1 MFALSADEEIRTIH
15 TAMRFA
21 GRFYA
26 SLATAGTHADPDNRR
41 RLLAAFPELQKTYG
55 LVRRFTTLP
64 MTKVCRSKRRTRSSC
79 CCSTSHAAFSLFY

>member
-55 LVRRFTTLP
+55 P
-64 MTKVCRSKRRTRSSC
+64 G
-79 CCSTSHAAFSLFY
+79 TSFYDATYDEGVPI